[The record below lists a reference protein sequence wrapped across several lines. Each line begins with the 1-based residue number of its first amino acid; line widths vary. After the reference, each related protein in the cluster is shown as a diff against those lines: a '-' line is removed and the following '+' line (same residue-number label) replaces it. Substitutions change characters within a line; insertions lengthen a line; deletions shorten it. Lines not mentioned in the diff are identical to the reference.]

1 MVRKLRQNS
10 DIEGGIYHIVCRG
23 VNQRRIFRSSRDYN
37 KFLSFLIE
45 TKKKFPFYLYSYN
58 LLPNHVHLEI
68 ERRKVSLSKFMHYF
82 NTCYSIYFNRR
93 YKRSGHFF
101 QDRFHSSLIDTES
114 YFWQVSSYIDL
125 NAVRAGLV
133 EQPEDYPWS
142 SFLIYA
148 QKEYN
153 GDLIDRDRFL
163 RLGGEGAVE
172 EFRQKYVKFVKE
184 KMNEPYEKIP
194 KFIENEKFI

>member
-125 NAVRAGLV
+125 IFNFPLKTRINKGFAGGNFWGLT
-133 EQPEDYPWS
+133 
-142 SFLIYA
+142 L
-148 QKEYN
+148 
-153 GDLIDRDRFL
+153 
-163 RLGGEGAVE
+163 
-172 EFRQKYVKFVKE
+172 
-184 KMNEPYEKIP
+184 
-194 KFIENEKFI
+194 NEKRKKIK